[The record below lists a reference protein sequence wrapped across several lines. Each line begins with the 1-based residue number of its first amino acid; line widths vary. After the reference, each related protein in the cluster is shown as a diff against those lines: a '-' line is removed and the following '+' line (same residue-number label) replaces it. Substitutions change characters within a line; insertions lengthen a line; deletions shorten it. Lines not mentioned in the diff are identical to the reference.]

1 MKKTEECSNCGHT
14 ARVERGNYQYRE
26 SGLPNVLLKNVEII
40 RCDNCGNEDPII
52 PRVNELTRV
61 LAVAVIAKNDRLV
74 GEEIRFLRK
83 YLRMTGDEFGK
94 LLKVDNATLSR
105 WENNAQRPSEQNDML
120 IRAIAAALGKGLKQE
135 IERIVRHFSS
145 ITEDPRPANIR
156 VDPEKMEYEYA
167 A

>member
-1 MKKTEECSNCGHT
+1 MKRTEQCSNCSQP
-14 ARVERGNYQYRE
+14 ARVERGTYQYRE
-26 SGLPNVLLKNVEII
+26 SGLPNVILKNVDVI
-40 RCDNCGNEDPII
+40 RCENCGNEDPLI
-52 PRVNELTRV
+52 PRANELTRV

-83 YLRMTGDEFGK
+83 YLRMNGEQFGE
-94 LLKVDNATLSR
+94 LIKVDKTTLSR
-105 WENNAQRPSEQNDML
+105 WENNAQTPSEQNDML
-120 IRAIAAALGKGLKQE
+120 IRAVSAALGKGLKQD

-145 ITEDPRPANIR
+145 ISEKSKAAIIK